1 MNIANE
7 LQSIQEE
14 MNMNGGDGLTQSVV
28 RGDLNRAGD
37 HLSKRFLVAQIGARK
52 SVRLEGLI
60 ELCRAK

>member
-1 MNIANE
+1 
-7 LQSIQEE
+7 